1 MKEQDKTPERNLNE
15 MEINNLPAKE
25 FKAVVKR
32 TITKLRKGI
41 EEHSENFK
49 KRARKYTIEL
59 MRAEIYKN

>member
-32 TITKLRKGI
+32 TITKLRKRI

-49 KRARKYTIEL
+49 KEL
-59 MRAEIYKN
+59 ENIQ